1 MANRNEALPIGIEE
15 EYLLVDP
22 ETRSLAARPP
32 REFMEQCKATLGE
45 QVMHEFLQAQVEIG
59 TSVCRTISEARDQLV
74 TLRGTIA
81 ETAAAHGMR
90 MIAASTHPWAHWR
103 EQEPVDMERY
113 RILGA
118 EHRTLARRMAI
129 CGMHVH
135 AGIEDKN
142 LRVELMSQV
151 SYFMPHLLALSTS
164 SPFWEGHD
172 TGLKAFRP
180 IIIGDL
186 PRSGFP
192 EVFENWN
199 DWLELLDDLEATSGI
214 TDPSRI
220 WWDIRPSGKHPT
232 LEIRVCDICTRLEDG
247 LTIAALYQ
255 SILAYLCHLRENNER
270 RRHYRRILLAENK
283 WRAQRYGVDAKMA
296 DFGKRIQVPFVDLT
310 DELVEL
316 LSPFAEDLG
325 CLAEVQRARTIA
337 RRGTSAD
344 EQLRV
349 YNEALGDGADDHA
362 AQIAVVDWLIEET
375 AKFETRG

>member
-1 MANRNEALPIGIEE
+1 
-15 EYLLVDP
+15 
-22 ETRSLAARPP
+22 
-32 REFMEQCKATLGE
+32 
-45 QVMHEFLQAQVEIG
+45 
-59 TSVCRTISEARDQLV
+59 
-74 TLRGTIA
+74 
-81 ETAAAHGMR
+81 MR
-90 MIAASTHPWAHWR
+90 LIAASTHPWAHWR
-103 EQEPVDMERY
+103 DQEPVDMERY

-135 AGIEDKN
+135 AGIENKN
-142 LRVELMSQV
+142 LRVELMNQV

-164 SPFWEGHD
+164 SPFWEGND

-232 LEIRVCDICTRLEDG
+232 LEIRVCDICTRLEDC
-247 LTIAALYQ
+247 LTVAALYQ
-255 SILAYLCHLRENNER
+255 SILAYLCHLRENNEQ

-283 WRAQRYGVDAKMA
+283 WRAQRYGVEAKMA
-296 DFGKRIQVPFVDLT
+296 DFGKRIQLPFVELT
-310 DELVEL
+310 DEMVEL
-316 LSPFAEDLG
+316 VSPFAEELG
-325 CLAEVQRARTIA
+325 CLTEVQNARTIA

-349 YNEALGDGADDHA
+349 YNEALAGGADDHE
-362 AQIAVVDWLIEET
+362 AQIAVVDWLIDKT
-375 AKFETRG
+375 AKVEARD